1 MNIRTNKRHKVN
13 EKHQQ
18 QASSKEKLLQYMQSK
33 HAKEITDY
41 TNSQKKKKL
50 TKQNSLDSQNGRVA
64 LSTLH
69 CNCK

>member
-41 TNSQKKKKL
+41 TNSQKKKKAHQ
-50 TKQNSLDSQNGRVA
+50 TKQSGFTKWKGSFEY
-64 LSTLH
+64 STL
-69 CNCK
+69 

>member
-41 TNSQKKKKL
+41 TNRQKL

>member
-1 MNIRTNKRHKVN
+1 MNIRTNKGHKVN

-33 HAKEITDY
+33 HAKVITDY
-41 TNSQKKKKL
+41 TNRQKL

-69 CNCK
+69 SK